1 MGVTKDEDTNC
12 SVSKKQYFGKNAW
25 KNEGR
30 NFSRTCNFKKQYYI
44 LFAKFPPWQSVSIWR
59 SYAFWTCFYA
69 AAITSN
75 ANRFL
80 TAAAVV
86 AGMATGGARTELY
99 TALTFMVLFSL
110 FTKLLKIQRKKK
122 ISNMQL

>member
-1 MGVTKDEDTNC
+1 MKTQIVPYQKNSILERMH
-12 SVSKKQYFGKNAW
+12 GKRG
-25 KNEGR
+25 EE
-30 NFSRTCNFKKQYYI
+30 FQPDLQFQKQYYI

-86 AGMATGGARTELY
+86 AGMARAEPGRS
-99 TALTFMVLFSL
+99 F
-110 FTKLLKIQRKKK
+110 IRH
-122 ISNMQL
+122 